1 MSRIMKNYWMKKVKK
16 YISENCENRKSI
28 STRSLPSLPSHIE
41 RYCKGEFTITSELGA
56 LLWKLISEY
65 QLSNVIEFGA
75 GSSSA
80 VIANA
85 LAKIGGGELTSVEQ
99 NPEWC
104 SDRWE
109 KAKSVK
115 DVDSEMIVSGLKPKV
130 SISGCYFGYEK
141 IEKTIERRS
150 EFDLLFIDGP
160 QYFIGRE
167 GTLPSVL
174 PHLSNGA
181 FIVLDDA
188 GRSDEQQAIYSWLKS
203 YPGLKLQSI
212 DYKFGGKG
220 VALMRSDWAG
230 RKQFSMLPWLVSVR
244 RTFLRWGKIKYDRN
258 SVKK

>member
-1 MSRIMKNYWMKKVKK
+1 M
-16 YISENCENRKSI
+16 
-28 STRSLPSLPSHIE
+28 
-41 RYCKGEFTITSELGA
+41 
-56 LLWKLISEY
+56 ISEY

-109 KAKSVK
+109 KVKSVE
-115 DVDSEMIVSGLKPKV
+115 DVDSEMIVSAPKPTV
-130 SISGCYFGYEK
+130 SISGCYFGYK
-141 IEKTIERRS
+141 NIEKTIEKRS
-150 EFDLLFIDGP
+150 KFNLLFIDGP

-188 GRSDEQQAIYSWLKS
+188 GRSDEQQAVYSWLKS
-203 YPGLKLQSI
+203 YPGLKLQCI
-212 DYKFGGKG
+212 DCNFGGKG
-220 VALMRSDWAG
+220 VALMRSDWTG
-230 RKQFSMLPWLVSVR
+230 KKQLSVLPWIASVR
-244 RTFLRWGKIKYDRN
+244 KTFLRWIKIKYNTN
-258 SVKK
+258 SVKNKNNLRCI